1 METERSKIISASIVG
16 VSLVLSTLIASWFF
30 YQVKSLGD
38 TISVTGAAQ
47 RVITSDT
54 AKWRLSVSRT
64 SMAAETRDGSVQL
77 KKDLDSLI
85 VYLQKQGFEAS
96 SITIAP
102 VTVTPNFNYND
113 GNRITSYNLSQE
125 VIVESKDVQ
134 KVTKAAQGVSS
145 LLSAGALLSTTSLEY
160 YYSKLSDVKIEMLA
174 EATKNAQERARRIAE
189 SADTDLGPLNGASM
203 GVMQITA
210 VNSVDVSDYG
220 TYDTASLEKQVTAV
234 VRASFRVE

>member
-1 METERSKIISASIVG
+1 MDTERSKIVSASIIG
-16 VSLVLSTLIASWFF
+16 ASLVLSTLVASWFF

-54 AKWRLSVSRT
+54 AKWRVNVSRT
-64 SMAAETRDGSVQL
+64 AMAAETRDGSVQL
-77 KKDLDSLI
+77 KKDLDSLMA
-85 VYLQKQGFEAS
+85 YLKKQGFETS

-102 VTVTPNFNYND
+102 VMVMPNYNYND
-113 GNRITSYNLSQE
+113 GNRITSYNLNQE
-125 VIVESKDVQ
+125 VIIESKDVQ
-134 KVTKAAQGVSS
+134 KVTKAAQDVSS

-189 SADTDLGPLNGASM
+189 SADSDLGPLNSASM

-210 VNSVDVSDYG
+210 VNSVDVTDYG